1 MSGTTGYLATA
12 LTHAG
17 VELGLTFVHKRMQ
30 LYMEVNNAL
39 DLRLSLKAVMSR
51 SAQVSSV
58 LIDSH
63 INHVTL
69 RWFIFKHNNI
79 LIVIYL

>member
-1 MSGTTGYLATA
+1 MATA
-12 LTHAG
+12 LIHAE

-51 SAQVSSV
+51 SAQVSYV
-58 LIDSH
+58 LNDSH
-63 INHVTL
+63 INHVNL
-69 RWFIFKHNNI
+69 G
-79 LIVIYL
+79 

>member
-1 MSGTTGYLATA
+1 MATA
-12 LTHAG
+12 LTHAE

-58 LIDSH
+58 LNDSH
-63 INHVTL
+63 INHVNL
-69 RWFIFKHNNI
+69 G
-79 LIVIYL
+79 